1 MTKETPSLEKFL
13 EQACYNYFTNSDT
26 DKFAFYRLTE
36 AEKREVSTQLVIHEF
51 LDQSVNLTTAKDAV
65 RSAPGN
71 DTVNGESYQP
81 AGSLSVAYFNKIL
94 ASNGDVRK
102 TPNYANNRSLI
113 AYAKSV
119 VHGSKETEGSKEF
132 MRKLTEIELAL
143 NNLEK
148 YSSEFAKA
156 MAQEAKEFTEEK
168 KRVLTQFYLN
178 VVTAVDLAVDVL
190 YSSSIQAVLDL
201 TRKPALVSSVF
212 FECKK
217 DLIAE
222 LLTMIHYFNSMAIS
236 GKLRS
241 ALSSSNVQALQVAR
255 DKILRENNVLDV
267 VFAVITSN
275 RWTDLLLLPLYMVRM
290 VVYAVMYLN
299 ASYQKLAFSTA
310 KSVAMIRAQRVT
322 DEEFKAYKKEAE
334 TKALQVDQAT
344 KKAAVEVSSTVKSD
358 SENISDLAKQ
368 SGSVSSGT
376 LI

>member
-1 MTKETPSLEKFL
+1 MQKIESLEKFL
-13 EQACYNYFTNSDT
+13 ENAAYNYFTNSDT
-26 DKFAFYRLTE
+26 DKFAFHRLSA

-51 LDQSVNLTTAKDAV
+51 LDQSVNLSTVKDA
-65 RSAPGN
+65 AKTGTGN

-119 VHGSKETEGSKEF
+119 VHNTKETEGSKEF
-132 MRKLTEIELAL
+132 MRKLTELELAL

-148 YSSEFAKA
+148 YATDFAKA
-156 MAQEAKEFTEEK
+156 MAQEAKEFAEEK
-168 KRVLTQFYLN
+168 KRVITQFYLN
-178 VVTAVDLAVDVL
+178 VVTAIDLAVDVL
-190 YSSSIQAVLDL
+190 YSASIQAVVDL

-217 DLIAE
+217 DLITE
-222 LLTMIHYFNSMAIS
+222 LLTMVHYFNSMAIS

-241 ALSSSNVQALQVAR
+241 ALSSANVQALQTAK
-255 DKILRENNVLDV
+255 DKILKENNILDV

-290 VVYAVMYLN
+290 VVYAVMYLK

-310 KSVAMIRAQRVT
+310 KSVAMIRSERVT
-322 DEEFKAYKKEAE
+322 EEEFKAYKKEAD
-334 TKALQVDQAT
+334 TKAVQVEQAT
-344 KKAAVEVSSTVKSD
+344 KKAAVEISTTVKSD
-358 SENISDLAKQ
+358 AEDISNLAKQ
-368 SGSVSSGT
+368 SGPVSSGT

>member
-1 MTKETPSLEKFL
+1 MQKTESLEKFL
-13 EQACYNYFTNSDT
+13 ESAAYNYFTNSDT
-26 DKFAFYRLTE
+26 DKFAFHRLSV

-51 LDQSVNLTTAKDAV
+51 LDQAVNLNTVKDA
-65 RSAPGN
+65 AKTDTGN

-94 ASNGDVRK
+94 ASNGDIRK

-119 VHGSKETEGSKEF
+119 VHNTKETEGSKEF
-132 MRKLTEIELAL
+132 MRKLTELELAI

-148 YSSEFAKA
+148 YTSDFVKA
-156 MAQEAKEFTEEK
+156 IAQEAKEFVEEK
-168 KRVLTQFYLN
+168 KRVITQFYLN
-178 VVTAVDLAVDVL
+178 VVTAIDLAVDVL
-190 YSSSIQAVLDL
+190 YSSSIQAVIDL
-201 TRKPALVSSVF
+201 TQKPALVSSVF

-217 DLIAE
+217 DLISE

-241 ALSSSNVQALQVAR
+241 ALSSANVQALQTAK
-255 DKILRENNVLDV
+255 DKILKENNVLDV

-290 VVYAVMYLN
+290 VVYAVMYLK

-310 KSVAMIRAQRVT
+310 KSVAMIRSKQIT
-322 DEEFKAYKKEAE
+322 EEDFKAYKKEAD
-334 TKALQVDQAT
+334 TKAIQVDQAT
-344 KKAAVEVSSTVKSD
+344 KKAAIEISTTVKSD
-358 SENISDLAKQ
+358 TENISNLAKQ
-368 SGSVSSGT
+368 SNASSST

>member
-1 MTKETPSLEKFL
+1 MQKIESLEKFL
-13 EQACYNYFTNSDT
+13 ENAAYNYFTNSDT
-26 DKFAFYRLTE
+26 DKFAFHQLSA

-51 LDQSVNLTTAKDAV
+51 LDQSVNLSTVKDA
-65 RSAPGN
+65 AKTGAGN

-119 VHGSKETEGSKEF
+119 VHNTKETEGSKEF
-132 MRKLTEIELAL
+132 MRKLTELELAL

-148 YSSEFAKA
+148 YATDFAKA
-156 MAQEAKEFTEEK
+156 MAQEAKEFAEEK
-168 KRVLTQFYLN
+168 KRVITQFYLN
-178 VVTAVDLAVDVL
+178 VVTAIDLAVDVL
-190 YSSSIQAVLDL
+190 YSASIQAVVDL

-222 LLTMIHYFNSMAIS
+222 LLTMVHYFNSMAIS

-241 ALSSSNVQALQVAR
+241 ALSSANVQALQTAK
-255 DKILRENNVLDV
+255 DKILKENNILDV

-290 VVYAVMYLN
+290 VVYAVMYLK

-310 KSVAMIRAQRVT
+310 KSVAMIRSERVT
-322 DEEFKAYKKEAE
+322 EEEFKAYKKEAD
-334 TKALQVDQAT
+334 TKAVQVEQAT
-344 KKAAVEVSSTVKSD
+344 KKAAVEISTTVKSD
-358 SENISDLAKQ
+358 AEDISNLAKQ
-368 SGSVSSGT
+368 SGPVSSGT